1 MINDENALENE
12 AASKHL
18 DVMTTDDARL
28 DIKSQVKSFANSFH
42 KKCSNKN
49 IYIDAL
55 VQEYAL
61 CKDTFKKRIQTNPI
75 YRGKEKTNLANISI
89 SM

>member
-1 MINDENALENE
+1 MINEESTIENE

-28 DIKSQVKSFANSFH
+28 DIKAQVKSFANSFH

-49 IYIDAL
+49 IQIETLIQD
-55 VQEYAL
+55 YASF
-61 CKDTFKKRIQTNPI
+61 KDSLKKRIQTNPI
-75 YRGKEKTNLANISI
+75 YRGKSRIT
-89 SM
+89 

>member
-1 MINDENALENE
+1 MNDEQSLENE

-28 DIKSQVKSFANSFH
+28 DIKSQVKIFANNFQ

-49 IYIDAL
+49 IHIDTL
-55 VQEYAL
+55 IQEYATF
-61 CKDTFKKRIQTNPI
+61 KDALKKRIQTNSI
-75 YRGKEKTNLANISI
+75 YRGKKVQFIFLSNFN
-89 SM
+89 